1 MHALIALFL
10 CSINPDNNS
19 DFHCSR
25 QHCYLILITTFTIAI
40 EQSKASNKPPCLT
53 ALTNQARGICRES
66 ICTWSAVAL
75 ACASALPYAML
86 HLHITRFLPPSC
98 IGSLSLS
105 LSRPALTPDLFLP
118 RSAAAAAAP
127 TPLLPICMKWEG
139 KRRVRYLK
147 LWWTDIIVN

>member
-1 MHALIALFL
+1 MYIFILRGMHALIALLL

-105 LSRPALTPDLFLP
+105 LSLGQLWPQICFYHAVQRQRQLP
-118 RSAAAAAAP
+118 HHYSPSVWSERERDESD
-127 TPLLPICMKWEG
+127 T
-139 KRRVRYLK
+139 
-147 LWWTDIIVN
+147 